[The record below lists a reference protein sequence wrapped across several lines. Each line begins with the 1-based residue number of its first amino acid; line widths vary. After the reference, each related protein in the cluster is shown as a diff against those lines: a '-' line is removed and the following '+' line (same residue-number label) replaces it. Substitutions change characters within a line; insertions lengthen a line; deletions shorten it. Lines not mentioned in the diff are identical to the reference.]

1 MDSRSE
7 QKDSIF
13 AVSSFAT
20 RQSFLYRQSS
30 QSKKMTAGLT
40 DAADVS
46 GTAGSAIAAAV
57 VRDSREAGLRRC
69 DVRVERDAARK
80 ALKGTRSATPPRN
93 MYRAKARVP
102 PSALA
107 VSRDER
113 SLRFSAQW

>member
-57 VRDSREAGLRRC
+57 VLDREAGLRRC

-93 MYRAKARVP
+93 MYRAEARVR

>member
-57 VRDSREAGLRRC
+57 VLDREAGLRRC

-93 MYRAKARVP
+93 MYRAEARVR

-113 SLRFSAQW
+113 RTIFSQW